1 MRRPIVTLPLLVAI
15 VIVVAIAVLALR
27 QPASRPLTVFAA
39 ASLTDAF
46 TEIAAD
52 FEAAHPGLTV
62 SLNFA
67 GSSTLA
73 AQIVEGAPADVFASA
88 NPRQMQVVRD
98 AGRVTAAPRDFA
110 GNSLVLIVPADNPA
124 GITRLDDLA
133 SAGVL
138 LVLAA
143 PDVPVR
149 VYTDTLLDQL
159 AADPAYGEAYRAAVL
174 ANLASEEVDVRAV
187 VAKVA
192 LGEAD
197 AGIVYSSDV
206 TPDVAERLHTLPI
219 PAAVNPRASY
229 PIAVVADS
237 AQPDLAAAFVDAVLA
252 ADGQATLARWGF
264 LPAGPV
270 AGSE

>member
-1 MRRPIVTLPLLVAI
+1 MRYGRPRRRT
-15 VIVVAIAVLALR
+15 
-27 QPASRPLTVFAA
+27 LTVFAA

-46 TEIAAD
+46 SEIAAD
-52 FEAAHPGLTV
+52 FEAAQPGVTV

-88 NPRQMQVVRD
+88 NQRQMQVVID
-98 AGRVTAAPRDFA
+98 AGRVTADPQDFT

-124 GITRLDDLA
+124 GIASLDDLA
-133 SAGVL
+133 NEGVL

-149 VYTDTLLDQL
+149 VYTDTLLERL
-159 AADPAYGEAYRAAVL
+159 AADPAYGAAYRAAVL

-206 TPDVAERLHTLPI
+206 TPDVAASLQTLPI
-219 PAAVNPRASY
+219 PAEVNPRASY

-237 AQPDLAAAFVDAVLA
+237 AQPDLAAAFVAAVLA

-264 LPAGPV
+264 LPA
-270 AGSE
+270 ERE